1 MPQVPGINFW
11 RASGGGTS
19 ERGTD
24 SPHVDF
30 RGIADSHGRLMV
42 VMTHN
47 SDIGDSMERESED
60 PEFFAAFSPQGY
72 QVTINMVLYALY
84 ALRWRSPFRVHASRF
99 EFRCSAV
106 RVRRRGRAGGA
117 NRGSG

>member
-1 MPQVPGINFW
+1 LFEVSHVPQVPGINFW

-19 ERGTD
+19 ERGSD
-24 SPHVDF
+24 SPQVDF

-72 QVTINMVLYALY
+72 QVTINMVLYALT
-84 ALRWRSPFRVHASRF
+84 H
-99 EFRCSAV
+99 
-106 RVRRRGRAGGA
+106 
-117 NRGSG
+117 